1 MNSRN
6 ELSLLNTE
14 INRTKAL
21 EIYKSGNKTVKVKE
35 PKTNVI
41 LH

>member
-14 INRTKAL
+14 INRTKTL
-21 EIYKSGNKTVKVKE
+21 EF
-35 PKTNVI
+35 TNLVI
-41 LH
+41 KLSKLRSLKPT